1 MCEAV
6 ATPGQDLAAPQP
18 TAHVTR
24 RPTMQGR
31 GPAGLQPYDP
41 QPGLCHET
49 TAERGEQEKGYKGQH
64 LILTAPA
71 AA

>member
-6 ATPGQDLAAPQP
+6 ATPGQNLVAPQP
-18 TAHVTR
+18 TAHVTPR
-24 RPTMQGR
+24 LTMQGR

-41 QPGLCHET
+41 QLCHET
-49 TAERGEQEKGYKGQH
+49 TAEPGEQEKGYKGRH